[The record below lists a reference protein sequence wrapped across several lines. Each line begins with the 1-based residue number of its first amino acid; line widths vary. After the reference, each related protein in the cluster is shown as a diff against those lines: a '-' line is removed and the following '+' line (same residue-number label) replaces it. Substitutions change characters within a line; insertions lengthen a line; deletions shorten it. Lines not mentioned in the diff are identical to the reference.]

1 MDCNITEWV
10 KTLVISFVA
19 VSMILYLLEPD
30 MIMKIDL
37 NGDIVICYR
46 KLVSVAMMISIIIT
60 VTSIC
65 IEGTD
70 LQNKKASDNTVKSNS
85 KMPSVMSS
93 KIKTY

>member
-1 MDCNITEWV
+1 MDCNITDWV

-30 MIMKIDL
+30 MIMKIDM
-37 NGDIVICYR
+37 NGDIVVCYR

-65 IEGTD
+65 IEGTEMK
-70 LQNKKASDNTVKSNS
+70 NKNLAPSVASVVKSGS
-85 KMPSVMSS
+85 KMSS
-93 KIKTY
+93 KLKTY